1 MATIRIARTWEV
13 LSFEEC
19 PQTEAFSCRAQFV
32 EIFLAKSVGV
42 LPFKELRRMLSTISS
57 LVAVASDSL
66 QQLVSQSSTRA
77 TSNPSSLK
85 RYTLDDVAQHCF
97 HDDCWLVVHNR
108 VYDVTSFI
116 TQHPGGEEIIWEHA
130 GRDATLAFTGAGH
143 SQDAVVI
150 LNKYII
156 GVLVEE
162 EHVNIISDMGFQMAV
177 CTES

>member
-1 MATIRIARTWEV
+1 
-13 LSFEEC
+13 
-19 PQTEAFSCRAQFV
+19 
-32 EIFLAKSVGV
+32 
-42 LPFKELRRMLSTISS
+42 MLSTISS